1 MGKLFG
7 DFGGRGERLDAED
20 AFGDNPPTGQPDF
33 GEAPN
38 AAAAPE
44 MPGEDV
50 PFAFG
55 EAPQMDRP
63 GMEAD
68 NAPAAPN
75 GMTAAS
81 QAPNMG
87 ALILLGVCI
96 LVLLAGLLIAVKFR
110 RK

>member
-1 MGKLFG
+1 
-7 DFGGRGERLDAED
+7 
-20 AFGDNPPTGQPDF
+20 
-33 GEAPN
+33 
-38 AAAAPE
+38 
-44 MPGEDV
+44 
-50 PFAFG
+50 
-55 EAPQMDRP
+55 MDRP